1 MQKRRIRKKLTV
13 NKVIALIFLCAVAV
27 ILIKQQSNINY
38 YNNKISNLKTQIAAQ
53 EELSE
58 ELKKKSAIYS
68 SDYYIEK
75 VAREELGLVMPDE
88 KVFIDASA
96 N

>member
-53 EELSE
+53 EELLE

>member
-1 MQKRRIRKKLTV
+1 MLKRRIRKKLTV

-38 YNNKISNLKTQIAAQ
+38 YNNKISNLKSQIAAE

-58 ELKKKSAIYS
+58 DLKKKSAIYS

-75 VAREELGLVMPDE
+75 VARDELGLVMPDE

>member
-1 MQKRRIRKKLTV
+1 LTV

-38 YNNKISNLKTQIAAQ
+38 YNNKISNLKSQIAAE

-58 ELKKKSAIYS
+58 DLKKKSAIYS

-75 VAREELGLVMPDE
+75 VARDELGLVMPDE